1 MAKGVHTIELAASPD
16 QIWSF
21 ISNINNW
28 APLVTGY
35 VKHKIIDDKHST
47 WRLHGDLGFIKR
59 DVNLNVEII
68 EWNMPDK
75 ISFTMTSPT
84 KKLFGSGFFHAES
97 TSPSTTKVTSRL
109 EIKTTGT
116 GAFIFN
122 GAIKPFVPKMTRQ
135 FSKQVADKL
144 MKQL

>member
-1 MAKGVHTIELAASPD
+1 MAKGVHTIELTASPD

-59 DVNLNVEII
+59 DVSLHVEII

-84 KKLFGSGFFHAES
+84 KKLIGSGFFHAEL
-97 TSPSTTKVTSRL
+97 TSPSTTKVTSQL

-122 GAIKPFVPKMTRQ
+122 GAIKPFVPKMTKQ
-135 FSKQVADKL
+135 LSKKVADKL

>member
-1 MAKGVHTIELAASPD
+1 MAKGIHTIELNALPN
-16 QIWSF
+16 QIWKF
-21 ISNINNW
+21 ISDINNW

-68 EWNMPDK
+68 EWQMPDK

-84 KKLFGSGFFHAES
+84 KKLVGSGFFLAES
-97 TSPSTTKVTSRL
+97 TSSSTTKITSQL
-109 EIKTTGT
+109 ELRTTGK
-116 GAFIFN
+116 GAFVFN
-122 GAIKPFVPKMTRQ
+122 GAIKPFVPKMTKQ
-135 FSKQVADKL
+135 LSKKVADKL

>member
-1 MAKGVHTIELAASPD
+1 MAKGLHTIELKASPD
-16 QIWSF
+16 QIWNF
-21 ISNINNW
+21 VSNINNW

-47 WRLHGDLGFIKR
+47 WRLRGNLGFIQR
-59 DVNLNVEII
+59 DVSLSVEII

-75 ISFTMTSPT
+75 IGFTMTSPT
-84 KKLFGSGFFHAES
+84 KKLIGHGFFHAES
-97 TSPSTTKVTSRL
+97 TSPSTTKVTSQL

-122 GAIKPFVPKMTRQ
+122 GAIKPIVPKMTKQ
-135 FSKQVADKL
+135 LSKKMADEL

>member
-1 MAKGVHTIELAASPD
+1 MAKGIHTIELKASPD
-16 QIWSF
+16 QIWNF
-21 ISNINNW
+21 VSNINNW

-84 KKLFGSGFFHAES
+84 KKLIGSGFFHVEL
-97 TSPSTTKVTSRL
+97 TSPSTTKVTSQL

-122 GAIKPFVPKMTRQ
+122 GAIKPFVPKMTKQ
-135 FSKQVADKL
+135 LSKKVADKL

>member
-1 MAKGVHTIELAASPD
+1 MAKGIHTIELKASPD

-21 ISNINNW
+21 VSNINNW

-59 DVNLNVEII
+59 DVSLNVEIS
-68 EWNMPDK
+68 EWHMPDK

-84 KKLFGSGFFHAES
+84 KKLIGSGFFHAES
-97 TSPSTTKVTSRL
+97 TSPSTTKVTSQL
-109 EIKTTGT
+109 EIQTTGK

-122 GAIKPFVPKMTRQ
+122 GAIKPFVPKMTKQ
-135 FSKQVADKL
+135 LSKKMADEL

>member
-1 MAKGVHTIELAASPD
+1 MAKGIHTIELKASPN
-16 QIWSF
+16 QIWKF
-21 ISNINNW
+21 VSNINNW

-59 DVNLNVEII
+59 DVSLNVEII

-84 KKLFGSGFFHAES
+84 KKLIGSGFFHAKS
-97 TSPSTTKVTSRL
+97 ISPSTTKVTSQL
-109 EIKTTGT
+109 EIKTTGK

-122 GAIKPFVPKMTRQ
+122 GAIKPFVPKMT
-135 FSKQVADKL
+135 KQLSIKMADKL
-144 MKQL
+144 IKQL